1 MAKLHV
7 EIENHDKCTIISELK
22 EEVNALW
29 YHQNALEIA
38 IKVVEN
44 ASDEDIERAK
54 KAVAWLDRK
63 SRVPDPC
70 FFWTLN
76 VVLPY
81 EGMKVCIKYII

>member
-7 EIENHDKCTIISELK
+7 EIENHDKCTIIRELK
-22 EEVNALW
+22 EEVNVLW

-54 KAVAWLDRK
+54 KQL
-63 SRVPDPC
+63 
-70 FFWTLN
+70 L
-76 VVLPY
+76 
-81 EGMKVCIKYII
+81 G